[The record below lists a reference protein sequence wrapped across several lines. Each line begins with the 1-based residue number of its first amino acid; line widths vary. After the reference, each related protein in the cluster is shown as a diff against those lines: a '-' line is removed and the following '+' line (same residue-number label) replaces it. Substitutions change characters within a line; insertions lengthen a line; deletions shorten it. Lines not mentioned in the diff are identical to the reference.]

1 MVTGLS
7 LGLEEMVKEWWPKG
21 EGVKTRG
28 VSAAGRADYDGDG
41 AYDDWSCIEKREGVE
56 RRRNDRGGQGRR
68 ERKSPCRR
76 RILGLVGEVREW
88 W

>member
-28 VSAAGRADYDGDG
+28 VSVAGRADYDGDG
-41 AYDDWSCIEKREGVE
+41 AYDDWS
-56 RRRNDRGGQGRR
+56 
-68 ERKSPCRR
+68 
-76 RILGLVGEVREW
+76 
-88 W
+88 